1 MDMQAPAKVGGL
13 VILFAAMG
21 TGALALL
28 GKGIFE
34 KRTTVYRVVFSDA
47 GGLAPGSRV
56 TLSGV
61 LVGRVDKMAL
71 EGPNKAVAT
80 ISVDEKTLIP
90 TGSQAL
96 LPASLISIGDLEVR
110 LQPGSGTPLQE
121 GAEIPGRVT
130 SPLESLMPESGK
142 TLAKLDE
149 TLASLN
155 KLLND
160 KELKGSITGL
170 AASGQKAL
178 DAGTQTATNVG
189 KLVNR
194 MDGLVQ
200 GSQGEFKQ
208 ILASTKRTMGQV
220 EGLVGEF
227 NRIAKKGELEKE
239 TVALLAELKAA
250 AQKGNELVAEMTKIA
265 ADPELRASMKTT
277 LDNAATMSESGTKIA
292 KNVEE
297 ISTTGIEA
305 SKNANELM
313 KKANVLADDL
323 AKLMES
329 FKKTFEKVGG
339 GAASTLNQVKFEA
352 DLQASTDSGNIRTDL
367 NAIIPLGNERL
378 RLGMFDAFESNR
390 FNLQLQKPLA
400 EGLDFRYGVYASK
413 LGVGVDY
420 LLAPSWKLRGDLFG
434 LNDPRLD
441 LRLRYDFSGNL
452 YGWVGLDRALTSN
465 VPVMGVGIRR

>member
-1 MDMQAPAKVGGL
+1 MQASAKVGGL
-13 VILFAAMG
+13 VILFAALG

-34 KRTTVYRVVFSDA
+34 KKTTVYRVVFSDA

-90 TGSQAL
+90 AGSQAV
-96 LPASLISIGDLEVR
+96 LPASFISIGDLEVR
-110 LQPGSGTPLQE
+110 LQPGDGDPLQE

-130 SPLESLMPESGK
+130 SPLESFMPESGK

-178 DAGTQTATNVG
+178 DAGTQTASNVG

-220 EGLVGEF
+220 ENLVGEF
-227 NRIAKKGELEKE
+227 NRIAKKGDLEKE
-239 TVALLAELKAA
+239 TLALLAELKAA

-265 ADPELRASMKTT
+265 SDPELRASMKTT

-339 GAASTLNQVKFEA
+339 GAATTLNQVKFEA
-352 DLQASTDSGNIRTDL
+352 DLQTTTDSGTIRTDL

-400 EGLDFRYGVYASK
+400 EGLDLRYGVYASK

-420 LLAPSWKLRGDLFG
+420 RLAPSWMLRGDLFG

-452 YGWVGLDRALTSN
+452 YGWVGLERALTNN